1 MISRSKALSMYKR
14 ILRVGQN
21 WTATNPD
28 NTQVSKDTGKNF
40 ILLTTFIK
48 LKFHYIT
55 YHDRILLV
63 NDIKILG

>member
-14 ILRVGQN
+14 ILRVGQK

-40 ILLTTFIK
+40 YVI
-48 LKFHYIT
+48 
-55 YHDRILLV
+55 
-63 NDIKILG
+63 NN

>member
-28 NTQVSKDTGKNF
+28 NTQVSKDTGKIFYVINNLNR
-40 ILLTTFIK
+40 IPL
-48 LKFHYIT
+48 HY
-55 YHDRILLV
+55 V
-63 NDIKILG
+63 P

>member
-28 NTQVSKDTGKNF
+28 NTQVSKDTGKNI
-40 ILLTTFIK
+40 ILLTTKNFIT
-48 LKFHYIT
+48 LRTMTGSY
-55 YHDRILLV
+55 
-63 NDIKILG
+63 

>member
-40 ILLTTFIK
+40 MLLTTFK
-48 LKFHYIT
+48 KFHYIT
-55 YHDRILLV
+55 YLVRILLV
-63 NDIKILG
+63 YDIQILG

>member
-28 NTQVSKDTGKNF
+28 NTQVSKDTGK
-40 ILLTTFIK
+40 K
-48 LKFHYIT
+48 LYVNNNLNSIT
-55 YHDRILLV
+55 LRTMTESY
-63 NDIKILG
+63 

>member
-28 NTQVSKDTGKNF
+28 NTQVSKDTGKIF
-40 ILLTTFIK
+40 MSLTT
-48 LKFHYIT
+48 LNPIT
-55 YHDRILLV
+55 LRTMT
-63 NDIKILG
+63 

>member
-40 ILLTTFIK
+40 MLLITFK
-48 LKFHYIT
+48 KFHYIT
-55 YHDRILLV
+55 YLDRILLV
-63 NDIKILG
+63 YGIQILG

>member
-28 NTQVSKDTGKNF
+28 NTQVSKDTINN
-40 ILLTTFIK
+40 IQTIK
-48 LKFHYIT
+48 SE
-55 YHDRILLV
+55 
-63 NDIKILG
+63 IKIPLHYVP

>member
-28 NTQVSKDTGKNF
+28 NTQVSKDTGKTF
-40 ILLTTFIK
+40 MLLTT
-48 LKFHYIT
+48 KFHYIT
-55 YHDRILLV
+55 YLVRILLV
-63 NDIKILG
+63 YDIQILG

>member
-40 ILLTTFIK
+40 MLLTN
-48 LKFHYIT
+48 YIT
-55 YHDRILLV
+55 YLDRILLV
-63 NDIKILG
+63 YGTQILG

>member
-28 NTQVSKDTGKNF
+28 NTQVSKDTGKIFYVINK
-40 ILLTTFIK
+40 IE
-48 LKFHYIT
+48 FHYIT

-63 NDIKILG
+63 NGIQILG

>member
-28 NTQVSKDTGKNF
+28 NTQVSKDTGKIFYVINKNR
-40 ILLTTFIK
+40 IPL
-48 LKFHYIT
+48 HY
-55 YHDRILLV
+55 V
-63 NDIKILG
+63 P

>member
-28 NTQVSKDTGKNF
+28 NTQVSKDTGKIF
-40 ILLTTFIK
+40 MSLTNNK
-48 LKFHYIT
+48 NSIT
-55 YHDRILLV
+55 LRTMT
-63 NDIKILG
+63 

>member
-28 NTQVSKDTGKNF
+28 NTQVSKDTGKKLYFIDNF
-40 ILLTTFIK
+40 
-48 LKFHYIT
+48 
-55 YHDRILLV
+55 
-63 NDIKILG
+63 

>member
-40 ILLTTFIK
+40 MLLTTFK
-48 LKFHYIT
+48 KFHYIA
-55 YHDRILLV
+55 YLDSILLV
-63 NDIKILG
+63 YGIQILG

>member
-28 NTQVSKDTGKNF
+28 NTQVSKDTGKKLYF
-40 ILLTTFIK
+40 INNCYFIT
-48 LKFHYIT
+48 LRTMTGSY
-55 YHDRILLV
+55 
-63 NDIKILG
+63 

>member
-28 NTQVSKDTGKNF
+28 NTQVSKDTGK
-40 ILLTTFIK
+40 K
-48 LKFHYIT
+48 LYVINNYYIT
-55 YHDRILLV
+55 YHGRILLV
-63 NDIKILG
+63 NGIQILG

>member
-28 NTQVSKDTGKNF
+28 NTQVSKDTINNIQTNKNS
-40 ILLTTFIK
+40 
-48 LKFHYIT
+48 IT
-55 YHDRILLV
+55 LRTMT
-63 NDIKILG
+63 

>member
-28 NTQVSKDTGKNF
+28 NTQVSKDTGKKLYVINNF
-40 ILLTTFIK
+40 TLRTMTES
-48 LKFHYIT
+48 Y
-55 YHDRILLV
+55 
-63 NDIKILG
+63 

>member
-40 ILLTTFIK
+40 MLLTTFK
-48 LKFHYIT
+48 PKFHYIT
-55 YHDRILLV
+55 YLVRILLV
-63 NDIKILG
+63 YDIQILG